1 MSRTLLRK
9 TFPII
14 VIIAIY
20 FVGPEPSTPKWDSE
34 MPVVPAGADELERYV
49 AEKESRQKLKPD
61 NEARIVWADSSRSKT
76 PYSVVYLHGFSASQK
91 EGDPVHRRFAAE
103 YGCNLYLARL
113 ADHGIDT
120 VDAMINFTVD
130 RWWRSAREA
139 LAIGRKIG
147 DKVILMSTSTGGT
160 MALAL
165 AAAFPGDVH
174 ALINMSPNIAI
185 NNDAAFLLNDPWGL
199 YIARMVKGGKY
210 NEWDAS
216 PERQAY
222 WYSKYR
228 LEATVQLQE
237 MLETKMK
244 PETFEKI
251 TQPCLTLYYYKNESE
266 QDPEVKVSAML
277 EMMTQLG
284 TPEKYKRAVAIPD
297 AGAHVL
303 GSSLTS
309 HDVEGVY
316 AEMQKF
322 AREVLEISSQSPVF
336 SRQSPVSSGQ

>member
-1 MSRTLLRK
+1 MSKTLLRK
-9 TFPII
+9 TFPLI

-20 FVGPEPSTPKWDSE
+20 FVGPEPSTPKWDPE
-34 MPVVPAGADELERYV
+34 MPAVPTGAEALEEHVRQM
-49 AEKESRQKLKPD
+49 ESVHKLKPD
-61 NEARIVWADSSRSKT
+61 NEARIVWADSTRSKT
-76 PYSVVYLHGFSASQK
+76 AYSVVYLHGFSASQK

-103 YGCNLYLARL
+103 FGCNLYLARL

-120 VDAMINFTVD
+120 VDAMINFTTD

-139 LAIGRKIG
+139 LAIGRELG

-165 AAAFPGDVH
+165 AATFPDDVH

-185 NNDAAFLLNDPWGL
+185 NNSAAFLLNNPWGL

-210 NEWDAS
+210 NEWDAP

-237 MLETKMK
+237 MLESKMK
-244 PETFEKI
+244 PETFGKI
-251 TQPCLTLYYYKNESE
+251 TQPCLTLYYYKNEAE

-277 EMMTQLG
+277 DMMAQLG
-284 TPEKYKRAVAIPD
+284 TPLKDKRAVAIPD
-297 AGAHVL
+297 AGSHVL
-303 GSSLTS
+303 GSDLTS
-309 HDVEGVY
+309 RDVEAVY
-316 AEMQKF
+316 AEMRQF
-322 AREVLEISSQSPVF
+322 AQEVLRMDI
-336 SRQSPVSSGQ
+336 RK

>member
-1 MSRTLLRK
+1 MSRAFLRT

-20 FVGPEPSTPKWDSE
+20 FVGPDPSTPKWDAE
-34 MPVVPAGADELERYV
+34 MPAVPTGADALEAYV
-49 AEKESRQKLKPD
+49 RQKENRHKLKPD
-61 NEARIVWADSSRSKT
+61 NEARIVWADRAGAKT
-76 PYSVVYLHGFSASQK
+76 EYAVVYLHGFSASQK

-103 YGCNLYLARL
+103 FGCNLYLARL

-120 VDAMINFTVD
+120 VEAMINFTTD
-130 RWWRSAREA
+130 RWWASAREA
-139 LAIGRKIG
+139 LAIGRELG

-165 AAAFPGDVH
+165 AAAFPDEVY

-199 YIARMVKGGKY
+199 YLARMVRGGKY
-210 NEWDAS
+210 QEWDAP

-228 LEATVQLQE
+228 LEATTQLQE
-237 MLETKMK
+237 MLETKMNQ
-244 PETFEKI
+244 ETFEKI
-251 TQPCLTLYYYKNESE
+251 TQPCLTLYYYKNEEE

-277 EMMTQLG
+277 EMMAQLS
-284 TPEKYKRAVAIPD
+284 TPQKDKRSVAMPE

-303 GSSLTS
+303 GSNLTS
-309 HDVEGVY
+309 KDVEGVY

-322 AREVLEISSQSPVF
+322 AREVLLMQPM
-336 SRQSPVSSGQ
+336 